1 MILQGC
7 NQLVDQFFLNIKKN
21 YIDELTELMKDYLN
35 DKSNTEDIL
44 FNLYLYD
51 KTKTNHKITIRFY

>member
-51 KTKTNHKITIRFY
+51 KTKTNHRITIRFY

>member
-44 FNLYLYD
+44 FNLYL
-51 KTKTNHKITIRFY
+51 